1 VRLPRMA
8 ASAFTTLA
16 LLLLYLLVLTR
27 GQLWRG

>member
-8 ASAFTTLA
+8 ASALTTLA

-27 GQLWRG
+27 GQLGRG